1 MSKSVSRILWIIA
14 GALLVVCGVICLIQT
29 QRSACH
35 HRSVSGPDTMLVSG
49 IINIVIFVKG
59 HDHMYGS
66 GWFLV
71 EGILAVVFAFFVLF
85 NQSFTM
91 LTLPFIFG
99 MWLLF
104 SGISKVVNSFDL
116 KAFGVP
122 GWAWFPALGI
132 LFTIV
137 GAISFMN
144 PVARALT
151 LGSLIGVILILQGF
165 GSILR
170 ALFSGRFYN

>member
-14 GALLVVCGVICLIQT
+14 GALLVVCGVICLI
-29 QRSACH
+29 RP
-35 HRSVSGPDTMLVSG
+35 SVALVTIGLYLGLTMLVSG

-122 GWAWFPALGI
+122 GWGWFLALGI

-144 PVARALT
+144 PVAGALT